1 MKLHLSLRGF
11 WMVALALCCLSG
23 IAVAQNRID
32 TATQQMGRQD
42 LRARLQT
49 PAAQEIS
56 SLYEDEDKDVG
67 PQNVIRQKP
76 RHNWLEASTD
86 VQFGSTSNVYLTET
100 GKTDSSMMISTV
112 QLAVTPPA
120 WQVLGGQFSARAG
133 YRHQKFNYGIASE
146 KFNHLIASGRSESTI
161 NDSDFDISTMFVQ
174 GHYLILEQWLVGG
187 GMDYNRLL
195 NSKDGS
201 YTEFYSELAPNLS
214 VQRSFELSKKSAISA
229 NIGVA
234 GHISYLDPS
243 YLVPSDSF
251 DRVDESATV
260 TYARELLSQLGFQ
273 TFYRAQFTQYT
284 RNHVRKDLTQTLGVV
299 LAYSLCKEASLR
311 AFANFEGRSSED
323 PDIADYQ
330 KVDTGM
336 GLSLR
341 IQF

>member
-1 MKLHLSLRGF
+1 MKLHVSLRGF
-11 WMVALALCCLSG
+11 WMVALTWCSLSG

-42 LRARLQT
+42 LRTRLQT

-76 RHNWLEASTD
+76 RHNWLEASSD

-120 WQVLGGQFSARAG
+120 WQVPGGQFSAKAG
-133 YRHQKFNYGIASE
+133 YRHQKFNYGIAS
-146 KFNHLIASGRSESTI
+146 GRSESII
-161 NDSDFDISTMFVQ
+161 NDSDFDISTVFVQ

-195 NSKDGS
+195 TSTDGS
-201 YTEFYSELAPNLS
+201 YTEFYSEFAPNLS
-214 VQRSFELSKKSAISA
+214 LQRSFELSKKSAISA

-243 YLVPSDSF
+243 YLVPSDSY

-260 TYARELLSQLGFQ
+260 TYSRELLSKLGFQ

-299 LAYSLCKEASLR
+299 LAYSLCNEASLR

-323 PDIADYQ
+323 PNIADYQ

-341 IQF
+341 VQF